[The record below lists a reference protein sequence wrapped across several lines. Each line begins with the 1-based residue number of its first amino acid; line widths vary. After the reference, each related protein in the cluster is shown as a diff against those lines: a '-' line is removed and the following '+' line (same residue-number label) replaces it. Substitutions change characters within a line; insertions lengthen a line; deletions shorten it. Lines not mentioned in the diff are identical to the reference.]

1 MTGPEQSAID
11 AVDPLD
17 VEIERQRSAWL
28 AFVRGR
34 TRRPTPTPAE
44 KRRAAAITFDDS
56 PRKALVAAWRGATNA
71 DRLAIIAQITKDNSD
86 ER

>member
-1 MTGPEQSAID
+1 MAGLVSFEN